1 MTIVKKSKK
10 SYNWCILDWKEDSIM
25 LTRLHKP
32 SIGKRV
38 LKTCLSAL
46 IVALFYDY
54 ALGGRN
60 PCFACIGAVYGM
72 GSSFK
77 EGFQHGF
84 NRFVGTL
91 LGGLLVI
98 PFYWLCLNAPLYIP
112 WIPSEFYMVAGLFC
126 VMALNL
132 AFGATSAIQPGA
144 VVYFVVMYT
153 QPEHSYVSYTI
164 ARIIDTG
171 VGAAVSLAFSA
182 LFRSDPDK
190 SGISMREAFRH
201 WAHQADGHVARHAA
215 NREKK

>member
-1 MTIVKKSKK
+1 
-10 SYNWCILDWKEDSIM
+10 M

-32 SIGKRV
+32 AIGKRV
-38 LKTCLSAL
+38 FKTCLSAL

-54 ALGGRN
+54 VLGGRN

-77 EGFQHGF
+77 EGFQNGF

-98 PFYWLCLNAPLYIP
+98 PFYWLCLNAPEVIP

-132 AFGATSAIQPGA
+132 AFGATSAIQPGT

-171 VGAAVSLAFSA
+171 IGAAFSIGINMLTPSA
-182 LFRSDPDK
+182 IDKMQGLQLNKFLHHWRRSNQR
-190 SGISMREAFRH
+190 SEA
-201 WAHQADGHVARHAA
+201 
-215 NREKK
+215 EKYPKKPKN

>member
-1 MTIVKKSKK
+1 
-10 SYNWCILDWKEDSIM
+10 M
-25 LTRLHKP
+25 LKRLRKL

-38 LKTCLSAL
+38 LKTCCSAL

-54 ALGGRN
+54 VLGGRN

-98 PFYWLCLNAPLYIP
+98 PFYWLCQNAPDVIP
-112 WIPSEFYMVAGLFC
+112 WIPAEVYMVTGLFC

-153 QPEHSYVSYTI
+153 QPGHSYVTYTI

-171 VGAAVSLAFSA
+171 VGAAVSLAISA
-182 LFRSDPDK
+182 MFRHGPDK
-190 SGISMREAFRH
+190 DGISIREAFHH
-201 WAHQADGHVARHAA
+201 WSHQADGHVAHHTL
-215 NREKK
+215 EKKKKEK

>member
-1 MTIVKKSKK
+1 M
-10 SYNWCILDWKEDSIM
+10 
-25 LTRLHKP
+25 
-32 SIGKRV
+32 
-38 LKTCLSAL
+38 
-46 IVALFYDY
+46 
-54 ALGGRN
+54 LGGRN

-98 PFYWLCLNAPLYIP
+98 PFYWLCLNAPQVIP
-112 WIPSEFYMVAGLFC
+112 WIPVEFYMVAGLFC

-132 AFGATSAIQPGA
+132 AFGATSAIQPGT
-144 VVYFVVMYT
+144 VVYFVVMFT

-182 LFRSDPDK
+182 LFRSNADK
-190 SGISMREAFRH
+190 TGISIRESFHH
-201 WAHQADGHVARHAA
+201 WKHQADGHVARHAA
-215 NREKK
+215 EKEKQK